1 MRKILIL
8 VVLAITPLWAAA
20 ASFQVYPVRITL
32 SPKHSTDVLRV
43 TNSSN
48 TPTVVQLQIEAWS
61 QNNGRDV
68 YTSSRNLL
76 ATPPIFTVAPGSQQV
91 VRIGMRTHPETKQE
105 TGYRL
110 FLTEVP
116 PAPAPGFRGVQI
128 ALRVGIP
135 IFVEPANTIAPDI
148 HWSMQ
153 RLSATSLRLSAVN
166 QGTAHLQILKLELS
180 KTGQSQPVVQENG
193 GYILPGAKNS
203 WRIKLASALTEN
215 QPLELTAI
223 TDQGTLHAQLVPGK

>member
-1 MRKILIL
+1 MQKILIL
-8 VVLAITPLWAAA
+8 LVLAMTPLWAAA
-20 ASFQVYPVRITL
+20 ASFQVNPVRVTL
-32 SPKHSTDVLRV
+32 SAQHSTDVLRV

-48 TPTVVQLQIEAWS
+48 TPTLVQLQIEAWS
-61 QNNGRDV
+61 QNNNRDV
-68 YTSSRNLL
+68 YTPSRNLL

-105 TGYRL
+105 TCYRL

-180 KTGQSQPVVQENG
+180 KTGQSQPVARENG
-193 GYILPGAKNS
+193 GYILPGAQAS
-203 WRIKLASALTEN
+203 WEIKLPATLAAN
-215 QPLELTAI
+215 QPLDLTAT
-223 TDQGTLHAQLVPGK
+223 TDQGTLHAQLVPGR